1 MRWTYQTKAFLLA
14 YALLGILALFANS
27 PDWQYDIMFFGAII
41 VLGHIAFNKWPTT
54 NEAATLFLLVFAP
67 HLLGTL
73 GFYHWS
79 IGPLSWD
86 MIVHT
91 TTSFFGVLF
100 LYALFRHRHI
110 TRIESVLAL
119 TVIIITLGVLVEGI
133 EWAGGRLASPGE
145 GVFFRGA
152 GDFCTKSHPC
162 TEEEDAQKDTV
173 NNFIG
178 LGLGIVAVTHHRRR
192 KRST

>member
-1 MRWTYQTKAFLLA
+1 MRWTYQTKAFLTA
-14 YALLGILALFANS
+14 YIFLLILAIFANS
-27 PDWQYDIMFFGAII
+27 PDWHYDIAFFVAII
-41 VLGHIAFNKWPTT
+41 AIGQITFSKWSTT
-54 NEAATLFLLVFAP
+54 NEATTLFLMVFLP
-67 HLLGTL
+67 HILGAL
-73 GFYHWS
+73 GLYHLS
-79 IGPLSWD
+79 IGSLSWD
-86 MIVHT
+86 MFVHT
-91 TTSFFGVLF
+91 STSFFGVLF

-110 TRIESVLAL
+110 TRIESILAL
-119 TVIIITLGVLVEGI
+119 TAIIITLGALVEGI

-152 GDFCTKSHPC
+152 GDFCTKTHPC

-192 KRST
+192 KRSA